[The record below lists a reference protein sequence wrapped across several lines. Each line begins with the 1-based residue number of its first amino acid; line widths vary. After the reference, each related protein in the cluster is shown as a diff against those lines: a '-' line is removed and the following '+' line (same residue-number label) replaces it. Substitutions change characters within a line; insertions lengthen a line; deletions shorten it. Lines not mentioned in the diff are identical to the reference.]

1 MKKQVNYRKT
11 TSDYIYKELI
21 SFFKPEQYRDV
32 VRNGLLL
39 DNTDIIEKVYTATFS
54 SSQALEKIKQ
64 DKAEH
69 CLLFTHHPGAQHK
82 DGEQAVY
89 FSQEESAY
97 MEEHHIS
104 HFNLHLPLDHI
115 NPYSPGICFARE
127 LGAVPYKSFFNEGGS
142 VMGLYCSGKWTDART
157 LFEEVGRV
165 MGHACRLYAYGPSEL
180 EDGKF
185 ALIAGGAEGTKIY
198 REMKEEGVNLFL
210 TGVGSPKLDWFAPSH
225 EAVMEEKV
233 SILSAGHYSTEHFA
247 LKYMCRFFGERGL
260 KAEFIPE
267 TPLLDDL

>member
-1 MKKQVNYRKT
+1 MKNKI
-11 TSDYIYKELI
+11 DYKKISSKYVYEQLT
-21 SFFKPEQYRDV
+21 SFFKPEQYKDAAP
-32 VRNGLLL
+32 NGLLM

-54 SSQALEKIKQ
+54 SSQALEKMKQ

-82 DGEQAVY
+82 EGEPAVY
-89 FSQEESAY
+89 FTQEERAY

-115 NPYSPGICFARE
+115 NPYSPGICLARV

-142 VMGLYCSGKWTDART
+142 VMGLYLSGIWAD
-157 LFEEVGRV
+157 EEKVLENVQKV
-165 MGHACRLYAYGPSEL
+165 MGHACRLYAYGPSVL
-180 EDGKF
+180 ADGKF
-185 ALIAGGAEGTKIY
+185 ALVAGGAEGTDIY

-210 TGVGSPKLDWFAPSH
+210 TGVGSKRMDWFAPSH
-225 EAVMEEKV
+225 EAAMREKV
-233 SILSAGHYSTEHFA
+233 SILSAGHYSTEQFA
-247 LKYMCRFFGERGL
+247 LKYMCRFFRERGL
-260 KAEFIPE
+260 EAEFIPE